1 MPPKSVKFPSF
12 AVSNFFNFKFLIT
25 LESTVQL
32 DLNQLCELLT
42 VLDKTGISELTLKSG
57 ELELTVRKGV
67 LVSEPGTA
75 AALPAAASVAPT
87 IALSSVS
94 SPTAASPD
102 APSQNS
108 GATPATPAPAPA
120 VAAPAPVS
128 PPVDTKWVSIIS
140 PMVGT
145 FYRAAAPD
153 EPPFVNVGDR
163 IKVSQTVCII
173 EAMKLMNEID
183 ADEVSGQVMEILV
196 QNGEPVEYGQ
206 ILMRI
211 NPD

>member
-1 MPPKSVKFPSF
+1 
-12 AVSNFFNFKFLIT
+12 
-25 LESTVQL
+25 VQL

-57 ELELTVRKGV
+57 ELELTIRKGV
-67 LVSEPGTA
+67 QASEPGTVPVGH
-75 AALPAAASVAPT
+75 PAVTNLAT
-87 IALSSVS
+87 IAETFA
-94 SPTAASPD
+94 SPTLASPP
-102 APSQNS
+102 AVAQNS
-108 GATPATPAPAPA
+108 GATSVTDSAPSAPAAALAAVPA
-120 VAAPAPVS
+120 
-128 PPVDTKWVSIIS
+128 PVDTKWVSIIS

-153 EPPFVNVGDR
+153 EPPFVEVGDR

>member
-1 MPPKSVKFPSF
+1 V
-12 AVSNFFNFKFLIT
+12 
-25 LESTVQL
+25 EL

-57 ELELTVRKGV
+57 ELELTVRKGI
-67 LVSEPGTA
+67 LASEPSTP
-75 AALPAAASVAPT
+75 AALPAAAAT
-87 IALSSVS
+87 IAPIALGAASS
-94 SPTAASPD
+94 TAASPD
-102 APSQNS
+102 AVGENS
-108 GATPATPAPAPA
+108 GAAQAPPPAAIS
-120 VAAPAPVS
+120 AAVS

-145 FYRAAAPD
+145 FYRAAGPD

-196 QNGEPVEYGQ
+196 QNAEPVEYGQ
-206 ILMRI
+206 VLMRI

>member
-1 MPPKSVKFPSF
+1 MEYSPDSQ
-12 AVSNFFNFKFLIT
+12 FLIT
-25 LESTVQL
+25 LESAVQL

-42 VLDKTGISELTLKSG
+42 VLDQTGISELTLKSG
-57 ELELTVRKGV
+57 EFELTVRKGIQA
-67 LVSEPGTA
+67 SEPGTVAGTA
-75 AALPAAASVAPT
+75 AVATVVPIVTGAVASPT
-87 IALSSVS
+87 LVS
-94 SPTAASPD
+94 SPVVPQNLGASLDPVPAIPAAVP
-102 APSQNS
+102 
-108 GATPATPAPAPA
+108 
-120 VAAPAPVS
+120 AAPT
-128 PPVDTKWVSIIS
+128 PVDTKWVPIIS

-153 EPPFVNVGDR
+153 ERPFVEVGDR

-206 ILMRI
+206 VLMRI